1 MTKRKRNLNLWDT
14 NPKKIEFG
22 YTCNSIIIVTL
33 LIIFLYFFN
42 FFE

>member
-1 MTKRKRNLNLWDT
+1 MTNRKRNLNLW
-14 NPKKIEFG
+14 NNEPEEINFG